1 MKDIQNIW
9 QFFENLNEYVY
20 AADIETNELVYMN
33 RKTLDAFMR

>member
-20 AADIETNELVYMN
+20 AADIRTRLYEPQDVPFQGTV
-33 RKTLDAFMR
+33 